1 LALSVWGSC
10 GAARQ
15 LSLYDSGIGK
25 SRNITGCKKTAREKP
40 DCCQH
45 VGRDIVVYW
54 KSPTL
59 TVDGHTEDKFTAR
72 EALLMLQLSYEPL
85 WTTLAS
91 RGMAK
96 KSLVENRITTSA
108 AYKKLEREE
117 PVSLN
122 VVRQLCEG
130 LDARVEQVIEFKKV

>member
-1 LALSVWGSC
+1 
-10 GAARQ
+10 
-15 LSLYDSGIGK
+15 
-25 SRNITGCKKTAREKP
+25 
-40 DCCQH
+40 
-45 VGRDIVVYW
+45 VVYW